1 MIEDNLS
8 GEKETKKSLL
18 SPETQ
23 KKFLYGAAV
32 LILMG
37 AAFVAGRYSA
47 QNKPATPDPFA
58 QVPTPQPMGTPVPV
72 LESALTMINF
82 TGVSETKK
90 GEVMSAFNAQSC
102 SCNCK
107 MTVAACIVKDPNC
120 PFWKDHVTQLQKA
133 LGNGK
138 KPDLSK
144 APKQTMS
151 MPPGGPAGFPVQ
163 QGLGKMSLPP
173 GSPSGFPIQQGMGK

>member
-1 MIEDNLS
+1 MIEDNQTPP
-8 GEKETKKSLL
+8 EETKESRL
-18 SPETQ
+18 SPEAQ
-23 KKFLYGAAV
+23 KKFLFVTAV

-37 AAFVAGRYSA
+37 AAFVAGRYSV
-47 QNKPATPDPFA
+47 QTKSEPPNPFA
-58 QVPTPQPMGTPVPV
+58 QIPTPQPLGTPVPV

-90 GEVMSAFNAQSC
+90 GEVLSAFNTEAC

-120 PFWKDHVTQLQKA
+120 PFWKDHVTKFQAA

-151 MPPGGPAGFPVQ
+151 MPPGNAGGFPVQ
-163 QGLGKMSLPP
+163 QGLGK
-173 GSPSGFPIQQGMGK
+173 